1 MGLKIYEYAGG
12 TYQFIEGKQ
21 PEGAVLVE
29 VKERP
34 APSNKART
42 APQNKGGKG
51 AGSTTK
57 RNGTTSPTPDR
68 S

>member
-12 TYQFIEGKQ
+12 TYQFTEGEQ
-21 PEGAVLVE
+21 PEGAVLVD

-57 RNGTTSPTPDR
+57 
-68 S
+68 